1 MQNCIFIMIHMK
13 YTFHW
18 AMSQG
23 LSSQILYIYLIP
35 CGERSD
41 VSGIPPVLHHK
52 EYVIDSVVHAGCW
65 PAADRPLLQFL
76 GIIGPLCSCDCN
88 KSRSPCEILFCR
100 AITALLF
107 MLPPIHVQY
116 LPISD
121 PLIQTGAL
129 RSSQQTDPDFDSLF
143 RLRLFTVPFKSFRGF
158 VDTGN
163 CIQTA
168 GITDIR
174 EALGYDAD

>member
-41 VSGIPPVLHHK
+41 VSGITPVLHHK

-65 PAADRPLLQFL
+65 PAADRP
-76 GIIGPLCSCDCN
+76 
-88 KSRSPCEILFCR
+88 CEILFCR

-107 MLPPIHVQY
+107 MLPPIHVRY

>member
-1 MQNCIFIMIHMK
+1 MIHMK

-52 EYVIDSVVHAGCW
+52 EYVIDSVVPAGCW
-65 PAADRPLLQFL
+65 PAADRPLLRFL
-76 GIIGPLCSCDCN
+76 RIIGPLCSCDCS

-107 MLPPIHVQY
+107 MLPPIHV
-116 LPISD
+116 
-121 PLIQTGAL
+121 
-129 RSSQQTDPDFDSLF
+129 
-143 RLRLFTVPFKSFRGF
+143 
-158 VDTGN
+158 
-163 CIQTA
+163 
-168 GITDIR
+168 
-174 EALGYDAD
+174 